1 MDQLNST
8 AATLLSSTDRGWKGL
23 EANFL
28 RIQAGR
34 THVPGSQTHRLGI
47 HFGRAVN
54 AFCECDGRQYRR
66 RQAHGDIDIVPAG
79 LDGWWEDDGDCTIL
93 RLNIQHELLQSAA
106 EALGRN
112 SDAVSLAP
120 KFQLRDSR
128 IESIA
133 WAIKAE
139 IESPVPSDK
148 TYAEALGLAL
158 SIRLI
163 EGGEQTSVGTA
174 AIGAT
179 LTNRHQ
185 RRLVDFIEAHI
196 DQSLSLADLAATV
209 GLSVSHLK
217 PLFRATFGVPVHHY
231 VLTRRIERAK
241 LLILST
247 DMPLAEIAL
256 ATGFAHQSHMTHW
269 MRRILGLTP
278 GMLSRMHS

>member
-1 MDQLNST
+1 MGQFNN
-8 AATLLSSTDRGWKGL
+8 AATALLSSKDRAWKGL

-28 RIQAGR
+28 RIRAGR

-93 RLNIQHELLQSAA
+93 RLNIQQELLRSAA

-112 SDAVSLAP
+112 PDTVSLAP

-139 IESPVPSDK
+139 IESPVPSDR

-158 SIRLI
+158 AIRLV
-163 EGGEQTSVGTA
+163 EGSRQTSLDVTA
-174 AIGAT
+174 TGAT
-179 LTNRHQ
+179 LTNRQQ
-185 RRLVDFIEAHI
+185 RCLVDFIEANI
-196 DQSLSLADLAATV
+196 DQSLSLANLAATV

-217 PLFRATFGVPVHHY
+217 PLFRTTFGMPAHHY
-231 VLTRRIERAK
+231 VLTRRVERAK
-241 LLILST
+241 SLILSA
-247 DMPLAEIAL
+247 DMPLAEIAV
-256 ATGFAHQSHMTHW
+256 ASGFAHQSHMTHW

>member
-1 MDQLNST
+1 MDQLKS
-8 AATLLSSTDRGWKGL
+8 AATTLLSSRDRGWKDL

-28 RIQAGR
+28 HIQAGR
-34 THVPGSQTHRLGI
+34 THVPGTQTHRLGI

-54 AFCECDGRQYRR
+54 AFCECDGQRHRR
-66 RQAHGDIDIVPAG
+66 RQKHGDIDIVPAG
-79 LDGWWEDDGDCTIL
+79 LDGWWQDDRDCTIL
-93 RLNIQHELLQSAA
+93 RLNIGTELLQSAA

-112 SDAVSLAP
+112 PDTVSLAP
-120 KFQLRDSR
+120 KFQLRDPR
-128 IESIA
+128 MASIA

-158 SIRLI
+158 AIRLV
-163 EGGEQTSVGTA
+163 EGDAQATAGTTPA
-174 AIGAT
+174 GAT

-185 RRLVDFIEAHI
+185 RQLADFIETHI

-217 PLFRATFGVPVHHY
+217 PLFRATFGMPVHQY
-231 VLTRRIERAK
+231 VLTRRVERAR
-241 LLILST
+241 LLILSSE
-247 DMPLAEIAL
+247 MPLAQIAS
-256 ATGFAHQSHMTHW
+256 AAGFAHQSHMAHW

>member
-8 AATLLSSTDRGWKGL
+8 ATTLLSSRDRGWKNL

-28 RIQAGR
+28 HIQAGR
-34 THVPGSQTHRLGI
+34 THVLGSQTHRLGI

-54 AFCECDGRQYRR
+54 AFCECDGRQHRR

-79 LDGWWEDDGDCTIL
+79 LDGWWEDDRDCTIL
-93 RLNIQHELLQSAA
+93 RLNVQPELLRSGAD
-106 EALGRN
+106 ALGRN
-112 SDAVSLAP
+112 PDTIALAP
-120 KFQLRDSR
+120 RFQLRDPR
-128 IESIA
+128 MESIA

-158 SIRLI
+158 AIRLV
-163 EGGEQTSVGTA
+163 EGGGQAPVDTIPT
-174 AIGAT
+174 GAR
-179 LTNRHQ
+179 LTKRHQ
-185 RRLVDFIEAHI
+185 RHLADFIEAHI

-209 GLSVSHLK
+209 GLSISHLK
-217 PLFRATFGVPVHHY
+217 PLFRATFGMPVHHY
-231 VLTRRIERAK
+231 ILTRRVERAR

-247 DMPLAEIAL
+247 EMPLAEIAL
-256 ATGFAHQSHMTHW
+256 ASGFAHQSHMTHW

>member
-1 MDQLNST
+1 MQ
-8 AATLLSSTDRGWKGL
+8 
-23 EANFL
+23 
-28 RIQAGR
+28 
-34 THVPGSQTHRLGI
+34 
-47 HFGRAVN
+47 
-54 AFCECDGRQYRR
+54 
-66 RQAHGDIDIVPAG
+66 AG

-93 RLNIQHELLQSAA
+93 RLNIQQELLQSAA

-112 SDAVSLAP
+112 PDSVSLAP

-158 SIRLI
+158 AIRLV
-163 EGGEQTSVGTA
+163 EDGEQTSVSIA
-174 AIGAT
+174 ATGAT
-179 LTNRHQ
+179 LINRHQ
-185 RRLVDFIEAHI
+185 RCLVDFIEAHI

-217 PLFRATFGVPVHHY
+217 PLFRATFGMPVHHY
-231 VLTRRIERAK
+231 VLTRRIERAR

-247 DMPLAEIAL
+247 DLPLAEIAL